1 MPLSRRVVLAARPDG
16 IPQAEHFRVEAHE
29 PTAPKPGEIVVRN
42 QFLSV
47 EPAMRG
53 WVSAVANYAEPV
65 GIGEVM
71 RSFASGEVIAS
82 EHPGY
87 RPGDKVTGMFGWQ
100 EVAVVPA
107 AAVSRKV
114 TETDLPLSTSLGVLG
129 LNGVTAYFGLLDVGQ
144 PKPGDTVVVSTASGS
159 VGSAVGQ
166 IAKIMGCR
174 TVGIAGGAAKV
185 AQCLADFGYDVAID
199 YKATNDIAAAVAKAC
214 PVGVDVYFDNTS
226 GAVSDAVLKSLAMGA
241 RVVICGTASV
251 SSWDP
256 WPAGPRPER
265 HLLVKRARMQ
275 GVLAFDYAHRFPE
288 ALARLAGWVRS
299 GELRYAEDILE
310 GIAAAPDA
318 IASLYR
324 GENRGKRLIRLHG

>member
-29 PTAPKPGEIVVRN
+29 PPAPKPGEIVVRN

-107 AAVSRKV
+107 SAVSRKV
-114 TETDLPLSTSLGVLG
+114 TETDLPLS
-129 LNGVTAYFGLLDVGQ
+129 
-144 PKPGDTVVVSTASGS
+144 
-159 VGSAVGQ
+159 
-166 IAKIMGCR
+166 
-174 TVGIAGGAAKV
+174 
-185 AQCLADFGYDVAID
+185 
-199 YKATNDIAAAVAKAC
+199 
-214 PVGVDVYFDNTS
+214 
-226 GAVSDAVLKSLAMGA
+226 
-241 RVVICGTASV
+241 
-251 SSWDP
+251 
-256 WPAGPRPER
+256 
-265 HLLVKRARMQ
+265 
-275 GVLAFDYAHRFPE
+275 
-288 ALARLAGWVRS
+288 
-299 GELRYAEDILE
+299 
-310 GIAAAPDA
+310 
-318 IASLYR
+318 
-324 GENRGKRLIRLHG
+324 LIHI